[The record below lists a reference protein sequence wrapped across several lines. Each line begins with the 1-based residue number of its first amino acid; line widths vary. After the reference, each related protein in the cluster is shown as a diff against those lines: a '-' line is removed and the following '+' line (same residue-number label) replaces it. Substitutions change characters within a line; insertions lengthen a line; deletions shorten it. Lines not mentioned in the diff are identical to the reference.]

1 MIDPVTS
8 VAPPGKLCTR
18 CLCCLAII
26 AFDGEFLCAACDD
39 GTHPRLFKQRPTPP
53 IALPPPQLR
62 PILPPAPTPAKEP
75 SMTFHKEDVTKRRTI
90 IDETVKAAIL
100 AADPSISNGALA
112 RKHGISDYF
121 VANIRREAGIK
132 STAKP
137 GSSPTPLQIAAS
149 LTTNAKATSG
159 RTGKEVKGWI
169 AEPDTKLPRS
179 AAVTLNLGE
188 ETLNAWWI
196 NQTLERKAIIFGQF
210 FEIRVEGIVG

>member
-1 MIDPVTS
+1 
-8 VAPPGKLCTR
+8 
-18 CLCCLAII
+18 
-26 AFDGEFLCAACDD
+26 
-39 GTHPRLFKQRPTPP
+39 
-53 IALPPPQLR
+53 
-62 PILPPAPTPAKEP
+62 
-75 SMTFHKEDVTKRRTI
+75 MTFHKEDVTKRRTI

-100 AADPSISNGALA
+100 AADPSISNGV
-112 RKHGISDYF
+112 SDYF